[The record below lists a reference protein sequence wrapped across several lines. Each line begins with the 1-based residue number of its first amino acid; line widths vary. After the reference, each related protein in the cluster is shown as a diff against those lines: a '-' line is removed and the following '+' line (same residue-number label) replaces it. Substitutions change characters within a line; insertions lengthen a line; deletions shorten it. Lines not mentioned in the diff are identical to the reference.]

1 MATKGYHQYRGRGRG
16 GGKLPVILLL
26 VVLLCA
32 IVFLIGQRYIV
43 YHDDGSVTIELPF
56 FHQQQT
62 DPGDIP
68 DDDVHIEYEDPDPD
82 DTDPDE
88 ETPVTLQALQ
98 AYGLPYG
105 CLNSNPASLLTDRK
119 AVAVYMKN
127 PDGTLAYQSS
137 VTLPQG
143 VGTGSSTTL
152 TSVQTITGSDCYTVA
167 RITALCDS
175 AYAQA
180 LPESAIRYTGGSLWW
195 DNYSRFWLDPGSD
208 AAREYL
214 CALAK
219 ECAQLGFDE
228 IVLEQFRY
236 PIEGDLSGTTAA
248 DTAQRAAALQ
258 ELAQAI
264 REAAG
269 PSVAVSILLPGS
281 IDTDY
286 SFQASGLT
294 AQMLQESFH
303 RIYVPQ
309 GSAAYYWLDGAL
321 GADFDRNTRL
331 VLTADAPL
339 GSGSYLVN
347 P

>member
-16 GGKLPVILLL
+16 GGKLPVILLV

-32 IVFLIGQRYIV
+32 IGFLIAQRYIV
-43 YHDDGSVTIELPF
+43 YHDDGSVTLDLPF

-62 DPGDIP
+62 DPQEIP
-68 DDDVHIEYEDPDPD
+68 DEDIHIEYEDPDPEENQ
-82 DTDPDE
+82 PEE
-88 ETPVTLQALQ
+88 ETPVTLQVLQ

-105 CLNSNPASLLTDRK
+105 CLNGDPTSLLADRQ

-127 PDGTLAYQSS
+127 ADGTLSYKTS
-137 VTLPQG
+137 VSLPQG
-143 VGTGSSTTL
+143 VGTGGASTL
-152 TSVQTITGSDCYTVA
+152 TALKTITDSDCYTVA
-167 RITALCDS
+167 RITALCDT

-180 LPESAIRYTGGSLWW
+180 LPEAAIRYTGGSLWW
-195 DNYSRFWLDPGSD
+195 DNYSRCWLDPGSD
-208 AAREYL
+208 AAKEYL

-236 PIEGDLSGTTAA
+236 PIEGDLTGTTAA
-248 DTAQRAAALQ
+248 ETAQRAAKLQ

-264 REAAG
+264 REAVG
-269 PSVAVSILLPGS
+269 PSVAVGILLPAS
-281 IDTDY
+281 IGTDY

-294 AQMLQESFH
+294 AQVLQESFH

-309 GSAAYYWLDGAL
+309 GSDAYYWLDAVL
-321 GADFDRNTRL
+321 GTDFDRSTRL
-331 VLTADAPL
+331 VITADGPL